1 MRVLSVGHIYHHIH
15 MDSNSNMKNWLI
27 GAIVLI
33 LLALGTYWLVT
44 PNTPDAT
51 NTEQTPSTQD
61 EYVQMVNVKHQYK
74 NGRHTYVGEIDVPTP
89 CHNLASSYT
98 KDASST
104 TGYTLVF
111 TSTSSSEMCAQV
123 ITSKPFKLS
132 FEAIKDIVL
141 SATLNGKKLRL
152 NLFEV
157 PDNQDLDSFNVNI
170 KG

>member
-1 MRVLSVGHIYHHIH
+1 MKTWIVGVVV
-15 MDSNSNMKNWLI
+15 
-27 GAIVLI
+27 IV
-33 LLALGTYWLVT
+33 LLALGIYWLVT
-44 PNTPDAT
+44 PSTPDAGDT
-51 NTEQTPSTQD
+51 TQTPVAQD

-74 NGRHTYVGEIDVPTP
+74 NGRHVYVGEIDLPTP
-89 CHNLASSYT
+89 CHSLASSYN
-98 KDASST
+98 KDANNT

-123 ITSKPFKLS
+123 VTSKPFKLS
-132 FEAIKDIVL
+132 FEAVKSILL

>member
-1 MRVLSVGHIYHHIH
+1 
-15 MDSNSNMKNWLI
+15 MKSWVI
-27 GAIVLI
+27 GVVVIV
-33 LLALGTYWLVT
+33 LLALGIYWLS
-44 PNTPDAT
+44 
-51 NTEQTPSTQD
+51 TPSTPDVGDTTQTPVAQD

-74 NGRHTYVGEIDVPTP
+74 DGRHIYVGEIDLPTP
-89 CHNLASSYT
+89 CHSLASAYN
-98 KDASST
+98 KDANNT

-111 TSTSSSEMCAQV
+111 TSTSTSEMCAQV

-132 FEAIKDIVL
+132 FEAVKDILL

>member
-1 MRVLSVGHIYHHIH
+1 
-15 MDSNSNMKNWLI
+15 MDSNNNMKSWLI
-27 GAIVLI
+27 GVVVVV
-33 LLALGTYWLVT
+33 LLAFGIYWLVSPST
-44 PNTPDAT
+44 PEAT
-51 NTEQTPSTQD
+51 DTTQTPVTQD

-74 NGRHTYVGEIDVPTP
+74 NGRHTYVGEIDLPTP
-89 CHNLASSYT
+89 CHSLMSSYN
-98 KDASST
+98 KDANST

-111 TSTSSSEMCAQV
+111 TSSSTAEMCAQV

-132 FEAIKDIVL
+132 FEAVKDIVL